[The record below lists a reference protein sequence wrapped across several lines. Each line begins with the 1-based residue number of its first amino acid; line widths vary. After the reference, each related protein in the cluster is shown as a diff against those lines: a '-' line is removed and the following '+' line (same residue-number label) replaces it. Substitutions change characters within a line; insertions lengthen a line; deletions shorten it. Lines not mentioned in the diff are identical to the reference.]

1 MNHTWSSSLWPP
13 FWEASWISEQAL
25 QPEFL
30 HSSEQQLCG
39 VSLRNLKA
47 SLSVQWQNENGK
59 IRICKV
65 TWDILWRVKITNGNW
80 AKKGSLDYVRGR
92 FLDSADRSIV
102 NLKADGSSTIQ
113 SILTEVIV
121 IVFWLPLILFMISE
135 SSSIRTKLVALQN
148 TRPAALSF

>member
-1 MNHTWSSSLWPP
+1 MNHTWSFSLWPP
-13 FWEASWISEQAL
+13 FWEASRISEQAL
-25 QPEFL
+25 QLEFL

-47 SLSVQWQNENGK
+47 SLSVQWQNENGE
-59 IRICKV
+59 IWVCKV

-80 AKKGSLDYVRGR
+80 AKKSSVDYVRGR
-92 FLDSADRSIV
+92 FLDSSDRSIV

-121 IVFWLPLILFMISE
+121 IVFWLPVTLFMISE
-135 SSSIRTKLVALQN
+135 SSPIRAKLIALQN
-148 TRPAALSF
+148 TRTATLPF